1 MRTRRRRKTCCV
13 DLRIRMSYCED
24 EPNSPR
30 QGVILM
36 RQTTVPVN
44 VAPEAAERIAEL
56 DIQVEVDRMIDH
68 AVKTVRGIRRVEIEL
83 MDPYEMYDEP
93 HLSARAYRDLDL
105 WGEVN
110 PEVTSSTTG
119 KSTPFRPP

>member
-1 MRTRRRRKTCCV
+1 
-13 DLRIRMSYCED
+13 
-24 EPNSPR
+24 
-30 QGVILM
+30 
-36 RQTTVPVN
+36 

-110 PEVTSSTTG
+110 PEVDQFDNWKINTFSPAILWRFSLHI
-119 KSTPFRPP
+119 RPDAPNAG